1 MIKGWFNPKISPE
14 SLLTNYVS
22 TGNEKYLSMLV
33 EQFNLPLYHYL
44 LSQSEKE
51 IAEDVLQSTWLKVMR
66 TQATNS
72 HHTNVKS
79 WLFTIAR
86 NTLIDELRQRNKW
99 QWQELSDEHLSSAT
113 LSEQHERD
121 DRLALFNLAINQ
133 LSFYQ
138 REVLIFQQEGFSI
151 LQISQLVNEPFE
163 TIKTR
168 LRYAKNNL
176 KVMLGNH
183 HERR

>member
-1 MIKGWFNPKISPE
+1 MIKGWFNPNISPE
-14 SLLTNYVS
+14 SLLMNYTS

-51 IAEDVLQSTWLKVMR
+51 IAEDVLQSTWLKVMKI
-66 TQATNS
+66 QVTNA
-72 HHTNVKS
+72 HHSNVKS

-86 NTLIDELRQRNKW
+86 NTLIDELRQLNKW
-99 QWQELSDEHLSSAT
+99 QWQELSDEHLSTVA
-113 LSEQHERD
+113 LAEEHEKN
-121 DRLALFNLAINQ
+121 DRLTLFNLAINQ

-151 LQISQLVNEPFE
+151 LEISQLVNEPFE

-168 LRYAKNNL
+168 LRYAKDNL
-176 KVMLGNH
+176 KVMLGSH